1 MKKEFEGDILLIE
14 TPDGGDCVISD
25 GLLNADGSFST
36 AVYISLFG
44 GNKDDTGKVKNK
56 NTWWGNTLRGTAAS
70 EKIVS
75 RFQALTRAV
84 PLTVKNI
91 KDAEAAALLD
101 LQWIKDEG
109 IGDEIKATGTT
120 EGKNRFRLAISISK
134 AGETVFENGYGM
146 LWEGGLNGGI

>member
-1 MKKEFEGDILLIE
+1 MKNEFEGELLLIE
-14 TPDGGDCVISD
+14 TPDGGDCVLTD
-25 GLLNADGSFST
+25 GLLNADRAFST

-44 GNKDDTGKVKNK
+44 GNKEDSGKVKNK
-56 NTWWGNTLRGTAAS
+56 KTWWGNTLRGTPGN

-75 RFQALTRAV
+75 RFQALTRSV

-120 EGKNRFRLAISISK
+120 ERKNRFRLAIYISK
-134 AGETVFENGYGM
+134 AGATVFENGYGM
-146 LWEGGLNGGI
+146 LWEGGLNGV